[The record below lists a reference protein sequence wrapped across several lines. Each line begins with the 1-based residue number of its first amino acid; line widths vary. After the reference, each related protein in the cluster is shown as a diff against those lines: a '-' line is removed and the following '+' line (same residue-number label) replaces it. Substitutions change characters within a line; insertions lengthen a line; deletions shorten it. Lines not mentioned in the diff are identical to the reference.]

1 MSINEIKKSLINLY
15 FGVKVRKLEEIKSLS
30 DDLIK
35 QEEKTLDK
43 LPPLDI
49 INYISNSIETLIALK
64 VEEKYEQKILED
76 EEKENYRNIN
86 DLENDPNGLKLY
98 EGMLIKAESDIRG
111 HIRVSNNR
119 INLNK
124 LKYIFIKLQIE
135 QELKIKIEDLKND
148 LELVLRKYNELNEK
162 YNNLIN
168 KKLSEENR
176 KTTSG
181 ILNKN
186 NILLSN
192 IRSRLS
198 NRLNGVIINYSN
210 LKNFNTINV
219 NSINDQK
226 AKKINNKEIKSIPR
240 FSNKNE
246 KSIDNDLIHSLK
258 KENEML
264 KKIVTTYKRL
274 NNKKSL
280 LTKEKIY
287 YNNREQ
293 RFPENLKTSVNKT
306 NSKEHSLKSKVS
318 ANHSK
323 NKKTNKSPILFTRE
337 KTNNSLSQNK
347 NNFENQIIT
356 DSSLILSKTKKLSKN
371 KKVFNTINNNSHN
384 IIRRHNAYLN
394 NILKLE
400 AKNNIIKK
408 KINNKFKTK
417 KKELLLNDRYNSK
430 SINNSNNLSKEK
442 NINKITPKKESKNSQ
457 SFLDRTNYDIKS
469 IPKKNNILNST
480 KKFNLGKK
488 FINLK
493 TDDIKNNIIRNY
505 LHNNKSN
512 NIEHV
517 NLFNKI
523 NTESNNNSVN
533 TTIYNTNNNYFGNE
547 NKEHK
552 LGNKFRLMKDDKT
565 EEERMIGNTI
575 SSKKVKIDRN
585 KIFFNKSNISLQDS
599 LILKKKINEI
609 CDKNYQSLIKKNF
622 KIDIKNKNLII
633 NNFNKYKNNKLHL
646 NLDNERIIGKNI
658 KIKNLLNDKAK
669 AQNNTINNIS
679 NFNNCNYIYLF
690 NNGEKLTK

>member
-240 FSNKNE
+240 FANKNE

-293 RFPENLKTSVNKT
+293 RFPENLKTSINKT

-480 KKFNLGKK
+480 KKFNIGKK

>member
-240 FSNKNE
+240 FANKNE

-293 RFPENLKTSVNKT
+293 RFPENLKTSINKT

>member
-35 QEEKTLDK
+35 QEEKNLDK

-111 HIRVSNNR
+111 HIRVSNNK

>member
-111 HIRVSNNR
+111 HIRVSNNK

-240 FSNKNE
+240 FANKNE